1 MDAQYSFKFGE
12 VETVVADLRKATIAI
27 RQQLSQLE
35 GNVKQ
40 LVAHWSGDA
49 VKQYEDRQRDWTDA
63 CNRLEAALAT
73 SATVAEHAAHNA
85 RNAERS
91 SANMFSFGR

>member
-1 MDAQYSFKFGE
+1 MTAQYSMKFGE
-12 VETVVADLRKATIAI
+12 VETVVADLRKATNDI

-49 VKQYEDRQRDWTDA
+49 VQNYEIKQKDWNDA
-63 CNRLEAALAT
+63 CARLEAALANSGRT
-73 SATVAEHAAHNA
+73 LENVFHNTQSV
-85 RNAERS
+85 ERS
-91 SANMFSFGR
+91 NASMFTFGR